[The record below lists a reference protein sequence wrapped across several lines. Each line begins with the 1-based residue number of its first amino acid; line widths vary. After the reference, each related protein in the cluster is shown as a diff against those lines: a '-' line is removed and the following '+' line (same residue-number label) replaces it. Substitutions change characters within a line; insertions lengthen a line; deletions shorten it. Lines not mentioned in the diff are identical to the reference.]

1 MTRGNQR
8 EIDRARAQARA
19 AKHAGGGK
27 DDGLTPQQRN
37 ERDKAA
43 MLEKQAK
50 KQAAKAAGEVKDK
63 KGAPKPGTVDGPGKK
78 KKKEKKKDLSALL
91 SEGLNVSGK
100 KKK

>member
-78 KKKEKKKDLSALL
+78 KKKSHFLDFRDSNSTT
-91 SEGLNVSGK
+91 SESPYPRS
-100 KKK
+100 

>member
-78 KKKEKKKDLSALL
+78 KKKEKKGGLSALL